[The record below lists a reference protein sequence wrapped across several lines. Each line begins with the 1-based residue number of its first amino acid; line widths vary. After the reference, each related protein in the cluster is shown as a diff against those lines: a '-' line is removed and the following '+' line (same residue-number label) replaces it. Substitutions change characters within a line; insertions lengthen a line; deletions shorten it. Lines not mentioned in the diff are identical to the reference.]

1 MSFIIPN
8 APDTSSTGAAFDVLD
23 QSEPDSIDFQ
33 ILGNSGRN
41 FVLSGGAVTTANSAI
56 TVNVSAAT
64 VIIDGVYYTIPAAV
78 PLSVGSGPA
87 NKRFDL
93 VVARV
98 VTVGTSAS
106 FAVVSGQDNATNPTY
121 PISKAINTTSSDTSI
136 TFNEDTD
143 VVLAALYRPASAT
156 VTTTRIVDKRVFAK
170 TIVSKQGSSAP
181 TAGTATKGDLYYKN
195 AAAPT
200 GSGTNLY
207 VGGPDNNWTE
217 LASNATGVFVPV
229 GAMLGWPSISP
240 IPNGYI
246 SADGQALAKAEYV
259 ALYAAY
265 GILHGGTSAGST
277 FNVPNYNGSGLSTS
291 YVPKGT
297 AQGASAVSNSPGQV
311 VGADT
316 QTVTALPTHQHGVAH
331 THDYVHTHST
341 GTTGSTAAPIS
352 GPTGDGTH
360 GHAAANNTASS
371 VASNMLG
378 SAYSGTYV
386 RTTSTSST
394 PMVSSDFLAKV
405 AFEVGGAFGAPS
417 VRLSATN
424 TANSAAGTIIITPVN
439 YDTPTITADAL
450 HAHSIT
456 VGTNDKNHTH
466 PLVSPISGFATGTG
480 QTVGQLPSTLLTD
493 AAGTASPTA
502 SVVQASMYVRWI
514 IKSS

>member
-41 FVLSGGAVTTANSAI
+41 FVLSGGLVTTANSAI
-56 TVNVSAAT
+56 NVNVSAAT
-64 VIIDGVYYTIPAAV
+64 VIIDGIYYTIPAAV

-195 AAAPT
+195 AAAPS

-229 GAMLGWPSISP
+229 GAMIGWPSISP
-240 IPNGYI
+240 IPNGYV
-246 SADGQALAKAEYV
+246 SADGQALAKADYV

-277 FNVPNYNGSGLSTS
+277 FNVPNYNGSGLPTS

-297 AQGASAVSNSPGQV
+297 VQGASGVSNSPGQV

-316 QTVTALPTHQHGVAH
+316 QTVTALPTHQHGIDH

-341 GTTGSTAAPIS
+341 GNTGNTTSPI
-352 GPTGDGTH
+352 GGLTGDGTH
-360 GHAAANNTASS
+360 GHAAVNNTASS
-371 VASNMLG
+371 VV
-378 SAYSGTYV
+378 SGMMGA
-386 RTTSTSST
+386 STSGYFVR
-394 PMVSSDFLAKV
+394 VSAAPTSFLAKV
-405 AFEVGGAFGAPS
+405 AFQGGVFGATSALVAATNSVGG
-417 VRLSATN
+417 
-424 TANSAAGTIIITPVN
+424 AAGTIVVTPAG
-439 YDTPTITADAL
+439 YDEQLINSDAV
-450 HAHSIT
+450 HGHSIT
-456 VGTNDKNHTH
+456 VGTNDKNHSH

-480 QTVGQLPSTLLTD
+480 QTVGQLPSTLLTA
-493 AAGTASPTA
+493 AAGTSSPTA
-502 SVVQASMYVRWI
+502 SVVQSSMYVRWI